1 MYILQVIS
9 SLVCPNSLLA
19 RLSSPCK
26 TSDLM
31 GDFTSCN
38 LENHV
43 VNRLMSVAEL
53 RKEYGVDITKSTSYF
68 LLPGKLH
75 VDENAHI
82 HVTYALNGLII
93 AEFKDCCEACEVEEN
108 HASVFIAQGSVDEF
122 NNFNDNDY
130 GYECVNVTG
139 IIVRD

>member
-53 RKEYGVDITKSTSYF
+53 RQEYGVDITKAAGYF

-75 VDENAHI
+75 ADEDAHI
-82 HVTYALNGLII
+82 HVIYAFNSLII
-93 AEFKDCCEACEVEEN
+93 EEFEDYCEACEVEEN
-108 HASVFIAQGSVDEF
+108 HTSVFIAQGSVDEF
-122 NNFNDNDY
+122 NNFDENDY
-130 GYECVNVTG
+130 GYECVNATG

>member
-53 RKEYGVDITKSTSYF
+53 RKEYGVDITKTAGYF
-68 LLPGKLH
+68 LLPGKLQADKD
-75 VDENAHI
+75 VHI

-93 AEFKDCCEACEVEEN
+93 AEFEDCCEACEVEEN
-108 HASVFIAQGSVDEF
+108 HTSVFIAQGSVDEF
-122 NNFNDNDY
+122 NNFDENDY
-130 GYECVNVTG
+130 GYDCVNVTG
-139 IIVRD
+139 IIVRE